1 MIGLTLRE
9 SQCLAILIEW
19 SGEHGV
25 MPTLSELC
33 AEIGLASKSG
43 PNRILGQ
50 LEAKSYIRRV
60 KGSARAIEILDPN
73 AAPCPHCHH
82 PIGSAACRN
91 AAALNITYS
100 NSPASMRT
108 GSEPPV
114 VNSPPALEATGG
126 NSSEHRVP

>member
-9 SQCLAILIEW
+9 SQCLAVLINW

-25 MPTLSELC
+25 MPTLSEIC
-33 AEIGLASKSG
+33 EEIGLASKSG
-43 PNRILGQ
+43 PNRILNQ

-60 KGSARAIEILDPN
+60 KGSARAIEILDPS
-73 AAPCPHCHH
+73 AAPCCHCAHTV
-82 PIGSAACRN
+82 GSAACRA

-108 GSEPPV
+108 GGESLGGSQPP
-114 VNSPPALEATGG
+114 SPATEGTKSHDWMG
-126 NSSEHRVP
+126 